1 MKNMKKIKTFYILL
15 ASSILIACSGE
26 KTLQEYY
33 VENSESS
40 DFVAID
46 ISAGILNMDIN
57 KLNPEQ
63 KKAVEALKKL
73 NVLYFKGDKK
83 KKEIQKTEVSKV
95 KKILTQD
102 KYQELMKIDKGNDMA
117 GVYFVGEDDA
127 IDEFVFFGNQS
138 ATGFIIVRVLGDDM
152 SPEHMMPLLEAMQ
165 SSNMDASQLAPLKEL
180 MNPS

>member
-1 MKNMKKIKTFYILL
+1 MKKMKTFYLLITCVILV
-15 ASSILIACSGE
+15 ACSGE

-46 ISAGILNMDIN
+46 ISAGILNMDIA
-57 KLNPEQ
+57 KLTPEQ
-63 KKAVEALKKL
+63 KKAVDALKKL
-73 NVLYFKGDKK
+73 NVLYFKGDEK
-83 KKEIQKTEVSKV
+83 KKEIQKTEVSEV
-95 KKILTQD
+95 KKILSNS
-102 KYQELMKIDKGNDMA
+102 KYQELMKIDKGSDVA

-138 ATGFIIVRVLGDDM
+138 NTGFIIVRVLGDDM
-152 SPEHMMPLLEAMQ
+152 SPEHIMPLLEAMQ
-165 SSNMDASQLAPLKEL
+165 SSNMDASQLAPLQAL